1 MSKKLE
7 SSRVRFWRRRAAAE
21 SEVTQ
26 RRKEKVAARRYA
38 RSFSSSS
45 LLSLSSPLR
54 DLWFC
59 GVFAV
64 SLTFA
69 LAQQPAAPANSDS
82 TKEQKEPKAGSIK
95 GRVVGDDGQPM
106 ANIPVIAAP
115 VGRSAAR
122 RQGPAG
128 QGSQTNTDEDGAFE
142 FEGLAPA
149 SYMISASAPGY
160 ITPPPIEDEESSG
173 VYHIGDVANITLVR
187 GGVITGKVSNAVG
200 EPLTGVSVNAIRVGG
215 LDGEADNQLVFHGF
229 GRNLRIDVCVVCRF
243 YGFVLGSYTVQPGG
257 LPAHGRRRA

>member
-7 SSRVRFWRRRAAAE
+7 SSRVRFWRRRDAAE

-45 LLSLSSPLR
+45 LISLSSSLR
-54 DLWFC
+54 DLCVLC
-59 GVFAV
+59 GVSAV
-64 SLTFA
+64 ILTFA

-82 TKEQKEPKAGSIK
+82 IKEQKEQKEQKAGSIK

-106 ANIPVIAAP
+106 ANVPVIAAP

-128 QGSQTNTDEDGAFE
+128 QGSQTNTDDDGAFE

-149 SYMISASAPGY
+149 SYVDRKSTRLNSSHLGISY
-160 ITPPPIEDEESSG
+160 
-173 VYHIGDVANITLVR
+173 
-187 GGVITGKVSNAVG
+187 AV
-200 EPLTGVSVNAIRVGG
+200 
-215 LDGEADNQLVFHGF
+215 F
-229 GRNLRIDVCVVCRF
+229 C
-243 YGFVLGSYTVQPGG
+243 
-257 LPAHGRRRA
+257 